1 MYMADFVVCV
11 FLWERKMSCI
21 INQGPLSNYVILE
34 KRTTWRGSIMV
45 LNTTLDG
52 KVIKL
57 SEELAR
63 EISANQHTN
72 KPFRTKIS
80 KEDQTIDV
88 MIWMRDERN
97 VSRIRF
103 DWFDKERSQNQYCLA
118 FSDFCAEVVVIN
130 AIE

>member
-1 MYMADFVVCV
+1 
-11 FLWERKMSCI
+11 
-21 INQGPLSNYVILE
+21 
-34 KRTTWRGSIMV
+34 MV

-130 AIE
+130 AIESHELHCIVNSTVGCNYVVKNVNCCSKNN